1 MRILY
6 AVLICCAAAV
16 PSWAGRP
23 LATEDAYNVGARGL
37 EAEFG
42 LDFAKADGGKE
53 YGPTAV
59 GTYGLLDFLDV
70 AAEIPVVF
78 VDPNEGDGASGIGDI
93 AFRAKVVP
101 FGSEEAGPTFAVV
114 PEVKVATGDEGKG
127 LGSGTNDFGGLAV
140 LSYAAGRVTL
150 HGNVGYAYAV
160 PKEGAGE
167 GAAGVAVA
175 AEVAAFG
182 PVTLACEFLAELS
195 KEKAE
200 EGTEEIENGAG
211 KYPTA
216 AGGGFS
222 VAALE
227 NLALDA
233 GVTLGLGAAD
243 GETAVTAGATWGV
256 F

>member
-1 MRILY
+1 MRIFY

-16 PSWAGRP
+16 PSRAGRP

-42 LDFAKADGGKE
+42 FDFTKVDGGKE
-53 YGPTAV
+53 YGPTVV

-70 AAEIPVVF
+70 GAEGPVVF
-78 VDPNEGDGASGIGDI
+78 TDPDEGDGASGIGDV
-93 AFRAKVVP
+93 AVRAKVVI

-114 PEVKVATGDEGKG
+114 PEVKLASGDEEKG
-127 LGSGTNDFGGLAV
+127 LGCGSNDFGGLAV
-140 LSYAAGRVTL
+140 VSYAAGRVTL
-150 HGNVGYAYAV
+150 HGNVGYGYAA
-160 PKEGAGE
+160 PKEGDGE
-167 GAAGVAVA
+167 GAACAAVA

-182 PVTLACEFLAELS
+182 PVTLAAEFLADLS
-195 KEKAE
+195 KEE
-200 EGTEEIENGAG
+200 TENGDG
-211 KYPTA
+211 KYPMA
-216 AGGGFS
+216 AGGGVS

-233 GVTLGLGAAD
+233 GVTVGLGAAD
-243 GETAVTAGATWGV
+243 GETAVTAGVTWAV